1 MIIMPIV
8 TVIVCYNSR
17 YVQTW
22 TVASKTLNGRW
33 MYVEYMYG
41 MHFINLFWIP
51 RRERAKTTI
60 YTLQISKM
68 DAVKI
73 TRAYFQVVINVSS
86 ETAWTIIDQGLDEFD
101 SLVEFTEEDMK
112 TLCTTIRLPGR
123 IMINPRAN
131 IADQPPTIREPG
143 HLISMVAEKQ
153 LLMSAYAEMHQSLTS
168 RPIDSQ

>member
-1 MIIMPIV
+1 MPTK

-86 ETAWTIIDQGLDEFD
+86 ETAWTIIDQGLDDFD
-101 SLVEFTEEDMK
+101 SLVEFTEADMK
-112 TLCTTIRLPGR
+112 TLFISFRWYPRNVFSWLPTRECTKHVPQDQLTHNRWLGNLLRPLLPYE
-123 IMINPRAN
+123 NK
-131 IADQPPTIREPG
+131 
-143 HLISMVAEKQ
+143 S
-153 LLMSAYAEMHQSLTS
+153 
-168 RPIDSQ
+168 